1 MDHHN
6 LAGRVICHPDEVRMT
21 IRSQEDL
28 SEIKHQTYFVSS
40 PWPTAAAET
49 WNMMHESEMTPD
61 QLDKLSRHPAD
72 ADIWS

>member
-28 SEIKHQTYFVSS
+28 SEIKHQTYLVSS
-40 PWPTAAAET
+40 P
-49 WNMMHESEMTPD
+49 
-61 QLDKLSRHPAD
+61 
-72 ADIWS
+72 